1 MGLPQSGLSRTL
13 KTLFSAVNMTST
25 TIPSAAD
32 AQVRVSQTAEQIGH
46 IKANLR
52 KALYDVPRSKW
63 RDTTT

>member
-1 MGLPQSGLSRTL
+1 MGLSQSEPSRTL
-13 KTLFSAVNMTST
+13 KTLFSAVNMIST

-32 AQVRVSQTAEQIGH
+32 AQVRVSQTGEQIGH
-46 IKANLR
+46 TKTNLR